1 MSSLIVFSG
10 KAGTGKTT
18 LAEIVAKEER
28 LTYIDYDTINQPFLE
43 GIEKKIGLF
52 NLDRY
57 SFYRYWRDE
66 TYKTLWDITIENLK
80 LGNSVVLSAPLTQ
93 ELQNKSYPTFIRE
106 KAGVSFNLLLCYM
119 APPYSLHKVMMEKRN
134 SIRDEDFINS
144 EERFSSLMGVEVPQ
158 WEEETL
164 ILSSGDI
171 EKNKKIV
178 LERIDFLRRNIWV

>member
-1 MSSLIVFSG
+1 MSSLIIFSG

-18 LAEIVAKEER
+18 LAKIIAEEEK

-43 GIEKKIGLF
+43 GIEKKIGRA

-57 SFYRYWRDE
+57 SFYRYWRE
-66 TYKTLWDITIENLK
+66 EAYKTLLGITIENLK
-80 LGNSVVLSAPLTQ
+80 MGNSVVLSAPLTQ
-93 ELQNKSYPTFIRE
+93 ELQNTHYPSYIRE
-106 KAGVSFNLLLCYM
+106 ESGVNFNLLLCYM
-119 APPYSLHKVMMEKRN
+119 APSSTLHQAMMKTRN

-144 EERFSSLMGVEVPQ
+144 DERFSSLMGAEAPL